1 MTPAVR
7 KLLIFLGFIVGVGVI
22 YPLIMSGIFS
32 LDLKTSIIVGTI
44 FGFIGAV
51 LWTVTS
57 NIREKKRTAKS
68 NQNAI

>member
-1 MTPAVR
+1 MTPGVR
-7 KLLIFLGFIVGVGVI
+7 KLLIFLGFVVGMGVI

-32 LDLKTSIIVGTI
+32 LDLKTSIIVGAI
-44 FGFIGAV
+44 FGVIGAV

-57 NIREKKRTAKS
+57 NIREKRRSAKN

>member
-1 MTPAVR
+1 MTPTAR
-7 KLLIFLGFIVGVGVI
+7 KLFTFLGFMVGVGVI

-32 LDLKTSIIVGTI
+32 LNLKTSIIVGGI
-44 FGFIGAV
+44 FGFIGAI

-57 NIREKKRTAKS
+57 NIREKRRAAKN